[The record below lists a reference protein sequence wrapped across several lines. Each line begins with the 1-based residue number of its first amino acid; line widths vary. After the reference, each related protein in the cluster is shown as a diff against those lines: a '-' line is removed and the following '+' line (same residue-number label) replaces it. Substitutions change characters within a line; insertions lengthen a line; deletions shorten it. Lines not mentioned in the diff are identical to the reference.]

1 MRLACTAAFAVI
13 VLLVPTA
20 TAGAAPKRCEPLDK
34 ASCLYPWPSNHYT
47 KPDPRTPTGR
57 RLALPRAGM
66 PANKDGVRIDP
77 SDMNRADGFS
87 PGTLLATKGARPR
100 QPGGRAGQPAAVADQ
115 PASGAPGRPHAGGGD
130 QCRTGRRHPIWAEV
144 DANPEQP
151 EDRLLII
158 RPARNF
164 IEGETYIVALR
175 HLRTAGGDPIRPS
188 RAFRR
193 LKRHPTAR
201 YRRIFAALR
210 EAGIRRRKLYLT
222 WDFTIASAESLAGRM
237 RTSAT
242 TPSGR
247 WATATCAT

>member
-1 MRLACTAAFAVI
+1 MLGLDSPEAARASRLPSLTNLRAGLQAV
-13 VLLVPTA
+13 
-20 TAGAAPKRCEPLDK
+20 
-34 ASCLYPWPSNHYT
+34 
-47 KPDPRTPTGR
+47 RTPVVVIN
-57 RLALPRAGM
+57 A
-66 PANKDGVRIDP
+66 
-77 SDMNRADGFS
+77 
-87 PGTLLATKGARPR
+87 
-100 QPGGRAGQPAAVADQ
+100 
-115 PASGAPGRPHAGGGD
+115 
-130 QCRTGRRHPIWAEV
+130 RTGRRHPIWAEV

-210 EAGIRRRKLYLT
+210 EAGIRRRKLYL
-222 WDFTIASAESLAGRM
+222 DLGLPIASAESLAGRM